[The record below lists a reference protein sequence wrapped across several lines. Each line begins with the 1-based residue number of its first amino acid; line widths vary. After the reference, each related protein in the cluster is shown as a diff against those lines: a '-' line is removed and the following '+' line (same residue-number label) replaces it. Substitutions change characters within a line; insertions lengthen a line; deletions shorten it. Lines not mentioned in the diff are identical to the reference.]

1 MDNNLINIMSLAV
14 AINNKDSQAVTDAI
28 NSLSDKQLSISE
40 KESLRLYEDTLINL
54 SIENEEM
61 LSFIISKEF
70 LNQSIFDSRYISA
83 IAEISSASVPKE
95 KVKEYLS
102 SPLSFD
108 DPAKQYRYCFTVS
121 NSAIR
126 IGDSELLE
134 LAIKKMHD
142 FITNQPDFVIPDYA
156 PGA

>member
-1 MDNNLINIMSLAV
+1 MNSNLINIMSLAV
-14 AINNKDSQAVTDAI
+14 AINNKDLQAVTDAI
-28 NSLSDKQLSISE
+28 NSLTDKQLSISE

-54 SIENEEM
+54 SIENEDM
-61 LSFIISKEF
+61 LSFIMSEEF
-70 LNQSIFDSRYISA
+70 LNQTVFDSKYIVA
-83 IAEISSASVPKE
+83 IAESSSVGVSKE
-95 KVKEYLS
+95 KIKEHLLS
-102 SPLSFD
+102 SLSFD
-108 DPAKQYRYCFTVS
+108 DPAKQYRYCFATS

-142 FITNQPDFVIPDYA
+142 FITSQPDFVIPDYA